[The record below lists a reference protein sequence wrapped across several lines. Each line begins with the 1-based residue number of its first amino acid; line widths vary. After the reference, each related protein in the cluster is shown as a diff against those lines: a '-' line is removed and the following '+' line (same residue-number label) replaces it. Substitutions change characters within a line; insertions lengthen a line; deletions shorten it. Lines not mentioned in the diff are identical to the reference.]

1 MIQPIYT
8 SVNNADLVPCGKKGN
23 TIKSE
28 PIPLLRNNFL
38 SEYRTELEKAKVRKN
53 LGIADEASLIWG
65 NIDGTIEEQKDL
77 VQYVEQKWAYTSDVS
92 EEIQTVKDALD
103 YALFFISQY
112 EANTEDIEE
121 LNRQIEYLKQLI
133 SDTEKTLQGNI
144 DKNTESINTINQ
156 SIEEIN
162 NQIEEINSNIENI
175 DVDKN
180 ILNWIKKSVENS
192 TTIQLKDDTTL
203 EVILSE
209 QEDNAIK
216 LLQQQELSEGQEP
229 SEHPI
234 VPGLYVKNLEPLVI
248 NNSQSI
254 KGIKSEQEQINI
266 KIEQNTENI
275 SNIQENISSLS
286 VYETELP
293 DETESSVLQGTTVE
307 QLKGKNFNE
316 IIDTLLFP
324 TIVRDLIQPQL
335 YYSVSQNIVEVGTPN
350 VNPTLVFVKNDAGN
364 ESSRKET
371 ISYNDEV
378 LESLETYSSIGD
390 YTYKGVV
397 EYEAG
402 EYLIDNKGEV
412 TEIRIEAGSIEASTK
427 ITATYPWYA
436 GNTSQV
442 QKQTLVSFNQPTST
456 IEISLTG
463 QAVIKLPGKNS
474 QLSMFKVDGGLG
486 FLDVDLTGWNTS
498 TEDIAGFTY
507 KVWTKKDSY
516 SAILPHQL
524 KFTLAQ

>member
-1 MIQPIYT
+1 MIQSIYT
-8 SVNNADLVPCGKKGN
+8 SVNNADLVPCGKKGT

-77 VQYVEQKWAYTSDVS
+77 IQYIKQKWAYTSDVS
-92 EEIQTVKDALD
+92 EDIQTVKDALD

-112 EANTEDIEE
+112 EANTEEIAE
-121 LNRQIEYLKQLI
+121 LNQKIEYLKQLI
-133 SDTEKTLQGNI
+133 SETEKSLQKGINA
-144 DKNTESINTINQ
+144 NTESINTINQ
-156 SIEEIN
+156 NIEDIN
-162 NQIEEINSNIENI
+162 RKIEDINSNIENI

-180 ILNWIKKSVENS
+180 ILNWIKNS
-192 TTIQLKDDTTL
+192 LEDSKTIELKDDTTL
-203 EVILSE
+203 EVILSQ

-229 SEHPI
+229 SDHPI

-248 NNSQSI
+248 NNSRDI
-254 KGIKSEQEQINI
+254 KNIESEQKQINI
-266 KIEQNTENI
+266 KIEQNTESI
-275 SNIQENISSLS
+275 TNIQENISSLS

-307 QLKGKNFNE
+307 KLKGKNFNE

-324 TIVRDLIQPQL
+324 TVVRDLIQPQL
-335 YYSVSQNIVEVGTPN
+335 YYTVTQNIVEVGTPN
-350 VNPTLVFVKNDAGN
+350 INPTLVFVKNDAGN

-371 ISYNDEV
+371 VSYNDEV
-378 LESLETYSSIGD
+378 LESLETYSLIGD
-390 YTYKGVV
+390 YIYKGIV

-402 EYLIDNKGEV
+402 KYLVDNKGEV

-427 ITATYPWYA
+427 VTATYPWYA

-442 QKQTLVSFNQPTST
+442 QKQTLVPFNQPTST

-463 QAVIKLPGKNS
+463 QAVIKLPGSKT

-486 FLDVDLTGWNTS
+486 YLDVDLTGWDTS
-498 TEDIAGFTY
+498 TENISGFTY

-524 KFTLAQ
+524 KFTLIQ

>member
-1 MIQPIYT
+1 MIQSIYT
-8 SVNNADLVPCGKKGN
+8 SVNNAELVSCGKKGT

-77 VQYVEQKWAYTSDVS
+77 VQYIEQKWAYTSDVS
-92 EEIQTVKDALD
+92 EDIQTVKDALD

-112 EANTEDIEE
+112 EANTEEIEE
-121 LNRQIEYLKQLI
+121 LNQKIEQLKQLI
-133 SDTEKTLQGNI
+133 SQTEQSLQEDINT
-144 DKNTESINTINQ
+144 NTENINTITQN
-156 SIEEIN
+156 IEEIN
-162 NQIEEINSNIENI
+162 KQIEDINSNIENI

-180 ILNWIKKSVENS
+180 ILNWIKNSLENS
-192 TTIQLKDDTTL
+192 KTIKLVDDTTL

-216 LLQQQELSEGQEP
+216 LLQQQELSEGIEP
-229 SEHPI
+229 SEHPT
-234 VPGLYVKNLEPLVI
+234 VPGLYVKDLEPLVT
-248 NNSQSI
+248 NNSQ
-254 KGIKSEQEQINI
+254 NI
-266 KIEQNTENI
+266 KDISTKVEQNTEHI
-275 SNIQENISSLS
+275 TNIQENISSLS

-324 TIVRDLIQPQL
+324 TVVRDLIQPQL
-335 YYSVSQNIVEVGTPN
+335 YYSVTQNIVEVGSPN
-350 VNPTLVFVKNDAGN
+350 INPTLVFVKNDAGN

-371 ISYNDEV
+371 ISYNEEE

-390 YTYKGVV
+390 YIYKGVV

-427 ITATYPWYA
+427 VQATYPWYA

-442 QKQTLVSFNQPTST
+442 QKQALVPFNQQTQV

-463 QAVIKLPGKNS
+463 QAVIKLPGSKT
-474 QLSMFKVDGGLG
+474 QLSMFKVNGGLG
-486 FLDVDLTGWNTS
+486 FLDVDLTGWDTS
-498 TEDIAGFTY
+498 TENISGFTY

-524 KFTLAQ
+524 KFTLIQ